1 MKDRITTIADLL
13 MAGAHADA
21 RLEGAE
27 RATVRR
33 LLQEILGVKVL
44 PDDLR
49 DRIEGFQP
57 DGFDLDAAARAF
69 ASDPPE
75 LKRRLLELV
84 AAVHA
89 ADDEFDFAE
98 DEFLHRLGLA
108 MGLSEDSFR
117 DLVTQVVE
125 QSDLSATMEAVRHG
139 KLPPPLPT

>member
-33 LLQEILGVKVL
+33 LLQEILAVKVL

-49 DRIEGFQP
+49 TRIEGFQP
-57 DGFDLDAAARAF
+57 ASFDLDGAARAF

-89 ADDEFDFAE
+89 ADDEYDFAE
-98 DEFLHRLGLA
+98 DEYLHRLGLA
-108 MGLSEDSFR
+108 LGLTEDSFR
-117 DLVTQVVE
+117 DLVIEIVD
-125 QSDLSATMEAVRHG
+125 QSALSADLEAVRHG